1 MAIEIKVPEM
11 GESIV
16 EATVGAWVK
25 NEGDQIEAGETILEL
40 ETEKVNL
47 EVTAPAT
54 GTLETVNIPEGE
66 IVNVGTVLGTI
77 NTESI
82 EKIQIQDNTSD
93 SKKELE
99 LPNNTKTET
108 QAEKSEDKDVNITP
122 VAKNLADKHSINI
135 DSINGSGRAG
145 KITIDDINSEINKN
159 NQINTSNDELPVP
172 QESLETKK
180 RITKRRETI
189 AKRLTDAHLNTV
201 MTTTYNEVD
210 MSEIMAI
217 RSKYKDSFK
226 EEKGVGLGFMSFFVK
241 SVVQA
246 LIDFPNLNSE
256 MQEKEIILK
265 NYYHVGIAVASEE
278 GLVVPVLKN
287 ANTLSFSQIEKSIAN
302 MVTKTKTKSLTID
315 DLTGGTFTITN
326 GGVFGS
332 MFSTPILNHPQVGI
346 LGMHTI
352 KKKPVV
358 INDEIV
364 IRPIMYLA
372 LTYDHRIVDGGEAV
386 QFLVRIKEFIEDPQK
401 LLIEN

>member
-25 NEGDQIEAGETILEL
+25 NEGDQIKAGETILEL

-77 NTESI
+77 NTELT
-82 EKIQIQDNTSD
+82 EKIQTQENIND
-93 SKKELE
+93 SKKEPE
-99 LPNNTKTET
+99 LPGNTQTANQE
-108 QAEKSEDKDVNITP
+108 EKDINITP

-135 DSINGSGRAG
+135 DSISGSGRAG
-145 KITIDDINSEINKN
+145 KITIDDINAEINKN
-159 NQINTSNDELPVP
+159 IPFSTSDNNSPIP
-172 QESLETKK
+172 QKTLETKK

-210 MSEIMAI
+210 MSEIIAI
-217 RSKYKDSFK
+217 RKKYKDSFK

-241 SVVQA
+241 SAVQA

-256 MQEKEIILK
+256 MRETEIILK
-265 NYYHVGIAVASEE
+265 NYYHIGIAVASDE

-287 ANTLSFSQIEKSIAN
+287 ANILSFSQIEKSIVE
-302 MVTKTKTKSLTID
+302 MVTKTNTKSLTID

-332 MFSTPILNHPQVGI
+332 MFSTPILNPPQVGI